1 MNPTGVSDSALGVIL
16 IVLGALIAVGIV
28 VPFIVFGIGFF
39 ARLIGRTFACIGGII
54 GDVCCAVGNVVAA
67 PFSLGTALVNLLFGR
82 MERADRAARM
92 FQERLVWLCRRV
104 WSAAVQRPLRV
115 VGIQVPPRMPR
126 VVVTVP
132 PPPPFP
138 GQKAPPAPGAAPW
151 PDPAVALGT
160 FPGYQVES
168 RLPTGGSG
176 AKLYV
181 AQPDQATR
189 ARLPGRPER
198 VVIKSFAIGEG
209 STVPQIVREN
219 RALDAAR
226 SLGLVLEHRLE
237 PHRFWYAMPHYP
249 GQSLG
254 TLATQKYRAAGAAM
268 PQDGVRELVGY
279 VADVVASLRDYHQGG
294 LWHKDVKPD
303 NIIVANGRAHLIDI
317 GLITPLASTFTL
329 TTHGTEYFRDPE
341 MVRQALR
348 GAKVNEVDGSRFD
361 VYSAGAVL
369 YSVLENTFPAH
380 GALSAFERPSPEAL
394 RWIVRRSMA
403 EYGKRYASAAH
414 MLADLRWVLA
424 APNMDAVRPAELPS
438 MRDGAAAGM
447 PAPPAPAAAA
457 AAAAA
462 VPAGAAMAHNLR
474 EAFMHFGLAARRAA
488 HEARARVQEHKAR
501 QQAARMV
508 VGVRVPP
515 GTRVHI
521 GRSAAAV
528 AAAASASAQA
538 QARQAVAAAR
548 KAASGGHW
556 SPWATAAVATV
567 AVAAGTGFLAT
578 SVRAV
583 KRGPAPVTTVTER
596 ASSASPIP
604 KGSGRLL
611 VQRAPGATG
620 LQGDASS
627 RMQRTLDAWGTRGWE
642 VVDDDT
648 DALASVALLTGAE
661 PAALKAELERRG
673 YAGLLRVDVKGSA
686 VTTSLV
692 KP

>member
-28 VPFIVFGIGFF
+28 VPFIIFGIGFF
-39 ARLIGRTFACIGGII
+39 VRLIGRTFACIGGVI

-447 PAPPAPAAAA
+447 PAPPAPAA
-457 AAAAA
+457 
-462 VPAGAAMAHNLR
+462 G
-474 EAFMHFGLAARRAA
+474 RA
-488 HEARARVQEHKAR
+488 EK
-501 QQAARMV
+501 
-508 VGVRVPP
+508 
-515 GTRVHI
+515 
-521 GRSAAAV
+521 
-528 AAAASASAQA
+528 
-538 QARQAVAAAR
+538 
-548 KAASGGHW
+548 K
-556 SPWATAAVATV
+556 
-567 AVAAGTGFLAT
+567 
-578 SVRAV
+578 
-583 KRGPAPVTTVTER
+583 ER
-596 ASSASPIP
+596 
-604 KGSGRLL
+604 
-611 VQRAPGATG
+611 
-620 LQGDASS
+620 
-627 RMQRTLDAWGTRGWE
+627 
-642 VVDDDT
+642 
-648 DALASVALLTGAE
+648 
-661 PAALKAELERRG
+661 
-673 YAGLLRVDVKGSA
+673 
-686 VTTSLV
+686 
-692 KP
+692 